1 MSQPSLPQPGTTA
14 DVAAL
19 QQQIRQALAAGDLA
33 TAHSAVEALVA
44 LRPKDP
50 GVWLN
55 LAGLRRQR
63 NDLDGAMMAVRRA
76 LEIEPRHFHALLM
89 HASLLERA
97 VGPRAAGPAYAIALV
112 QAPPA
117 EELDAPT
124 RQTVAHARAVSE
136 AHARELGGHIREQTA
151 ATRDRCSGTEKRRL
165 EAFIDTTLRVRPRY
179 QQEPMEYYY
188 PGLPPIWFH
197 DRGRFPWLEAFEAA
211 TDAIREDLLAIQRED
226 NGGFAPY
233 IRYEPHLPLDQWR
246 ELNHSPKWTAY
257 HFFESGAPIEARLQ
271 RAPAVREALK
281 LLPQPSVQ
289 LRSPTAL
296 FSALRPG
303 ARIPPHTGVANF
315 RLLVHLPLVI
325 PPGCGFR
332 VGGETREWR
341 VGEAWVFDDTIEH
354 EAWNGSDELRTIMIA
369 DIWSPFLSPEERTA
383 IAAVIASTDA
393 YQGVRP
399 GPDA

>member
-1 MSQPSLPQPGTTA
+1 MSQTNPATEIQ
-14 DVAAL
+14 AA
-19 QQQIRQALAAGDLA
+19 QQQARQALAARDFLGAERAFETMLR
-33 TAHSAVEALVA
+33 
-44 LRPKDP
+44 LRPRDP
-50 GVWLN
+50 GTWLN

-63 NDLDGAMMAVRRA
+63 NEFDGAIAALRHA
-76 LEIEPRHFHALLM
+76 LELEPRNFYALLM
-89 HASLLERA
+89 HASLLERI
-97 VGPRAAGPAYAIALV
+97 GQIRAAGPAYAVALV
-112 QAPPA
+112 QAPPD
-117 EELDAPT
+117 EELDPPT
-124 RQTVAHARAVSE
+124 LQAVKHARIMATQ
-136 AHARELGGHIREQTA
+136 HATELGGHIRDRISEA
-151 ATRDRCSGTEKRRL
+151 RDRCSALEKQRL

-197 DRGRFPWLEAFEAA
+197 DRKTFPWLEALEAA
-211 TDAIREDLLAIQRED
+211 TDAIRDDLLAIQRED

-233 IRYEPHLPLDQWR
+233 IQYEPHLPLDQWR

-257 HFFESGAPIEARLQ
+257 HFFDKGKPLIERLQ

-303 ARIPPHTGVANF
+303 AKIPPHTGVANF
-315 RLLVHLPLVI
+315 RLLVHLPLII
-325 PPGCGFR
+325 PPSCGFR
-332 VGGETREWR
+332 VGGETREWK

-369 DIWSPFLSPEERTA
+369 DIWSPYLSPEERTA
-383 IAAVIASTDA
+383 IAALIAATDS
-393 YQGVRP
+393 YQGIDP
-399 GPDA
+399 AASH

>member
-1 MSQPSLPQPGTTA
+1 MSQPTPAA
-14 DVAAL
+14 DVAAVH
-19 QQQIRQALAAGDLA
+19 QQIRQALAAGDL
-33 TAHSAVEALVA
+33 SAAQSGFEALVA
-44 LRPKDP
+44 LRPRDP
-50 GVWLN
+50 GAWLN

-63 NDLDGAMMAVRRA
+63 NDLDAAMAAVRRA

-97 VGPRAAGPAYAIALV
+97 VGLRAAGPAYAIALV
-112 QAPPA
+112 QAPPD
-117 EELDAPT
+117 EELDATT
-124 RQTVAHARAVSE
+124 RQTVAHARAVSQ

-151 ATRDRCSGTEKRRL
+151 TTRERCSGAEKRRL

-197 DRGRFPWLEAFEAA
+197 DRSRFPWLEAFEAA

-233 IRYEPHLPLDQWR
+233 IQYEPHLPLDQWR

-257 HFFESGAPIEARLQ
+257 HFFESGAPIEARLA

-332 VGGETREWR
+332 VGAETREWR
-341 VGEAWVFDDTIEH
+341 AGEAWVFDDTIEH

-369 DIWSPFLSPEERTA
+369 DIWSPFLSPEERAA

-399 GPDA
+399 GSDA

>member
-1 MSQPSLPQPGTTA
+1 MSQQSLPA
-14 DVAAL
+14 DVAAV
-19 QQQIRQALAAGDLA
+19 QQHIRQALAAGDLA
-33 TAHSAVEALVA
+33 AAQAAFEALVG
-44 LRPKDP
+44 LRPRDP
-50 GVWLN
+50 GAWLN

-63 NDLDGAMMAVRRA
+63 NDLDGAVAAVRRA

-97 VGPRAAGPAYAIALV
+97 AGPRAAGPAYAIALV
-112 QAPPA
+112 QAPPD

-124 RQTVAHARAVSE
+124 RQTVAHARAVSQ
-136 AHARELGGHIREQTA
+136 AHARELGEQIRGRIASE
-151 ATRDRCSGTEKRRL
+151 RDRCSGAEKRRL

-197 DRGRFPWLEAFEAA
+197 ERSRFPWLEAFEAA
-211 TDAIREDLLAIQRED
+211 TDAIREDLLAVQRED

-233 IRYEPHLPLDQWR
+233 IQYEPHLPLDQWR

-257 HFFESGAPIEARLQ
+257 HFFESGEPIEARLA

-325 PPGCGFR
+325 PPSCGFR

-354 EAWNGSDELRTIMIA
+354 EAWNGSDELRTILIA
-369 DIWSPFLSPEERTA
+369 DIWSPFLSPEERAA

-399 GPDA
+399 GADA

>member
-1 MSQPSLPQPGTTA
+1 MSQTGNVQEIQA
-14 DVAAL
+14 VRAAA
-19 QQQIRQALAAGDLA
+19 RAALAAGDLA
-33 TAHSAVEALVA
+33 AAAGSFEELCR
-44 LRPKDP
+44 LRPRDP
-50 GVWLN
+50 GAWLN
-55 LAGLRRQR
+55 LAGIERQR
-63 NDLDGAMMAVRRA
+63 NRLDAAFTAVRHA

-89 HASLLERA
+89 HASLLERI
-97 VGPRAAGPAYAIALV
+97 GQLRAAGPAYAIALV
-112 QAPPA
+112 QAPPD
-117 EELDAPT
+117 EDLDPT
-124 RQTVAHARAVSE
+124 TLQAVRHARAVAAS
-136 AHARELGGHIREQTA
+136 HAQELGKHVREFSCDSFDACT
-151 ATRDRCSGTEKRRL
+151 TVERRRL

-197 DRGRFPWLEAFEAA
+197 DRRLFPWLEELESR
-211 TDAIREDLLAIQRED
+211 TDAIREDLLRIQRED

-257 HFFESGAPIEARLQ
+257 HFFEKGLPIVERLQ
-271 RAPAVREALK
+271 RAPAVRGALD

-289 LRSPTAL
+289 ARSPTAL

-315 RLLVHLPLVI
+315 RLLLHLPLIV
-325 PPGCGFR
+325 PPDCGFR

-354 EAWNGSDELRTIMIA
+354 EAWNGSEELRTILIA
-369 DIWSPFLSPEERTA
+369 DLWSPYLSPEERTA
-383 IAAVIASTDA
+383 IAAVIAATDA
-393 YQGVRP
+393 YQGIRP
-399 GPDA
+399 GIDA

>member
-1 MSQPSLPQPGTTA
+1 MSQPSLPQSGTAA

-33 TAHSAVEALVA
+33 AAHSAFEALVA
-44 LRPKDP
+44 LRPRDP
-50 GVWLN
+50 GAWLN

-63 NDLDGAMMAVRRA
+63 NDLDGAMVAVRRA

-97 VGPRAAGPAYAIALV
+97 GGPRAAGPAYAIALV
-112 QAPPA
+112 QAPPD

-124 RQTVAHARAVSE
+124 RQTVAHARAVSQ
-136 AHARELGGHIREQTA
+136 AHARELGAHIRAQVAPARE
-151 ATRDRCSGTEKRRL
+151 RCSGAEKRRL

-197 DRGRFPWLEAFEAA
+197 DRSRFPWLESFEAA

-325 PPGCGFR
+325 PGGCGFR
-332 VGGETREWR
+332 VGGETREWK

-354 EAWNGSDELRTIMIA
+354 EAWNGSDELRTILIA
-369 DIWSPFLSPEERTA
+369 DIWSPFLSPEERAA

>member
-1 MSQPSLPQPGTTA
+1 MSQTNPATEIQ
-14 DVAAL
+14 AA
-19 QQQIRQALAAGDLA
+19 QQQARQALAARDFLGAERAFETMLR
-33 TAHSAVEALVA
+33 
-44 LRPKDP
+44 LRPRDP
-50 GVWLN
+50 GTWLN

-63 NDLDGAMMAVRRA
+63 NEFDGAIAALRHA
-76 LEIEPRHFHALLM
+76 LELEPRNFYALLM
-89 HASLLERA
+89 HASLLERI
-97 VGPRAAGPAYAIALV
+97 GQIRAAGPAYAIALV
-112 QAPPA
+112 QAPPD
-117 EELDAPT
+117 EELDPPT
-124 RQTVAHARAVSE
+124 LQAVKHARIMATQ
-136 AHARELGGHIREQTA
+136 HATELGGHIRDRISEA
-151 ATRDRCSGTEKRRL
+151 RDRCSALEKQRL

-197 DRGRFPWLEAFEAA
+197 DRKTFPWLEALEAA
-211 TDAIREDLLAIQRED
+211 TDAIRDDLLAIQRED

-233 IRYEPHLPLDQWR
+233 IQYEPHLPLDQWR

-257 HFFESGAPIEARLQ
+257 HFFDKGKPLIERLQ

-303 ARIPPHTGVANF
+303 AKIPPHTGVANF
-315 RLLVHLPLVI
+315 RLLVHLPLII
-325 PPGCGFR
+325 PPSCGFR
-332 VGGETREWR
+332 VGGETREWK

-369 DIWSPFLSPEERTA
+369 DIWSPYLSPEERTA
-383 IAAVIASTDA
+383 IAALIAATDS
-393 YQGVRP
+393 YQGIDP
-399 GPDA
+399 AASH

>member
-1 MSQPSLPQPGTTA
+1 MSQTNIATEIQ
-14 DVAAL
+14 AA
-19 QQQIRQALAAGDLA
+19 QQQARQALAARDFLA
-33 TAHSAVEALVA
+33 AERAFETMLR
-44 LRPKDP
+44 LRPRDP
-50 GVWLN
+50 GTWLN

-63 NDLDGAMMAVRRA
+63 NEFDGAIAALRHA
-76 LEIEPRHFHALLM
+76 LELEPRNFYALLM
-89 HASLLERA
+89 HASLLERI
-97 VGPRAAGPAYAIALV
+97 GQIRAAGPAYAVALV
-112 QAPPA
+112 QAPPD
-117 EELDAPT
+117 EELDPPT
-124 RQTVAHARAVSE
+124 LQAVKHARIMATQ
-136 AHARELGGHIREQTA
+136 HATELGGHIRDRISEA
-151 ATRDRCSGTEKRRL
+151 RDRCSALEKQRL

-197 DRGRFPWLEAFEAA
+197 DRKTFPWLEALEAA
-211 TDAIREDLLAIQRED
+211 TDAIRDDLLAIQRED

-233 IRYEPHLPLDQWR
+233 IQYEPHLPLDQWR

-257 HFFESGAPIEARLQ
+257 HFFDKGKPLIERLQ

-303 ARIPPHTGVANF
+303 AKIPPHTGVANF
-315 RLLVHLPLVI
+315 RLLVHLPLII
-325 PPGCGFR
+325 PPSCGFR
-332 VGGETREWR
+332 VGGETREWK

-369 DIWSPFLSPEERTA
+369 DIWSPYLSPEERTA
-383 IAAVIASTDA
+383 IAALIAATDS
-393 YQGVRP
+393 YQGIDP
-399 GPDA
+399 AASH